1 MRSEWG
7 IGERS
12 THKNFVARSNK
23 VGAEWVEVTR
33 RSVILLEFF
42 DAVLA
47 AYEDLEPSERE
58 ARRHEVKTSAN
69 GADGPTLK
77 PSADCL

>member
-1 MRSEWG
+1 MTLRSM
-7 IGERS
+7 
-12 THKNFVARSNK
+12 
-23 VGAEWVEVTR
+23 
-33 RSVILLEFF
+33 ILLEFF
-42 DAVLA
+42 DVVVA

-69 GADGPTLK
+69 GADGPTPK